1 MATPRRMLKWS
12 NYVPFL
18 SWIVYGLHYW
28 IHSGIWLIPMV
39 AGLIGSVLAA
49 VHHAEVIAHRVGQPF
64 GVLVLAIAVTV
75 IEVALIVSLM
85 FAGGDEGLAR
95 DTVFAAVMIIL
106 NGMMGLCLLIGG
118 LKYRVQK
125 FELEGVRSTLT
136 VLVSISVLT
145 LILPNYT
152 SSASGP
158 EYSNT
163 QLLFVGI
170 VTLVLYATF
179 VIVQNI
185 RNRDFFLSESE
196 KKEEE
201 AAAEHPPTRRET
213 TVSFLLLLVCLLAV
227 VIIAKALSPDL
238 ERLVD
243 RMNAPHS
250 LVGVI
255 IAMIVL
261 LPESVAAVRAARHDH
276 LQKALNLSLGSAV
289 ASIGL
294 TIPTVSAVSIIT
306 GMPIALGI
314 DIKSTLLFFLTLL
327 VVAISLSTG
336 RTTILQG
343 IVLLVLFAVYL
354 FMIIFP

>member
-1 MATPRRMLKWS
+1 MATFRAMQKWTNS
-12 NYVPFL
+12 VPFL
-18 SWIVYGLHYW
+18 SWIIYLFHYW
-28 IHSGIWLIPMV
+28 FHSGLWLIPMA

-106 NGMMGLCLLIGG
+106 NGMVGICLLIGG
-118 LKYRVQK
+118 LKFRVQK

-136 VLVSISVLT
+136 VLISISVLT

-152 SSASGP
+152 SSSIGP
-158 EYSNT
+158 EYSDA

-179 VIVQNI
+179 IIVQNI

-196 KKEEE
+196 KKDEE
-201 AAAEHPPTRRET
+201 ADEAHLPTRSET
-213 TVSFLLLLVCLLAV
+213 AGSLLLLLVCLVAV
-227 VIIAKALSPDL
+227 VLIAKALSPDL
-238 ERLVD
+238 DRLVNTL
-243 RMNAPHS
+243 NAPHS

-255 IAMIVL
+255 IAIIVL
-261 LPESVAAVRAARHDH
+261 LPESVAAIRAAQNNH

-294 TIPTVSAVSIIT
+294 TIPTVSAVSIFT
-306 GMPIALGI
+306 GLPLALGI
-314 DIKSTLLFFLTLL
+314 DLKSTLLFFLTLM

-343 IVLLVLFAVYL
+343 MVLLVLFAVYL